1 MCYALSAFVRC
12 SPLNAALALKRLLM
26 FLFKINDSK
35 LSYSF
40 KASVLSSCIALALAC
55 SYHFLVGLPE
65 EAPNENLSF
74 SLFDAFG
81 LILFAPFV
89 ETILIVLLIWLVQK
103 FTQNILLVACVVALS
118 ISVLHSLS
126 HPLWGLFTFAPFVV
140 FCLGFQVW
148 QKISTSE
155 GVKVAFLT
163 HAFHNSYVF
172 ILVGLSG

>member
-1 MCYALSAFVRC
+1 MVMRC
-12 SPLNAALALKRLLM
+12 QPLRRALALKGVRM
-26 FLFKINDSK
+26 FLFEINDSK
-35 LSYSF
+35 MSYSF
-40 KASVLSSCIALALAC
+40 KASALSACIAFGFAC
-55 SYHFLVGLPE
+55 LYHFLVGFPE
-65 EAPNENLSF
+65 EAPNEDLSF
-74 SLFDAFG
+74 SFFDAFG

-89 ETILIVLLIWLVQK
+89 ETILIALLIWIVQK
-103 FTQNILLVACVVALS
+103 FMQNILLVAFLVALS

-155 GVKVAFLT
+155 GAKVAFLT

>member
-1 MCYALSAFVRC
+1 
-12 SPLNAALALKRLLM
+12 
-26 FLFKINDSK
+26 
-35 LSYSF
+35 
-40 KASVLSSCIALALAC
+40 
-55 SYHFLVGLPE
+55 VGFPE
-65 EAPNENLSF
+65 EAPNEDLSF
-74 SLFDAFG
+74 SFFDAFG

-89 ETILIVLLIWLVQK
+89 ETILIALLIWIVQK
-103 FTQNILLVACVVALS
+103 FMQNILLVAFLVALS

-155 GVKVAFLT
+155 GAKVAFLT

>member
-1 MCYALSAFVRC
+1 MRC
-12 SPLNAALALKRLLM
+12 SPLNRALALKRVLM

-55 SYHFLVGLPE
+55 LYHFLVGLPE

-126 HPLWGLFTFAPFVV
+126 HPFWGLFTFAPFVV

-155 GVKVAFLT
+155 GAKVAFLT